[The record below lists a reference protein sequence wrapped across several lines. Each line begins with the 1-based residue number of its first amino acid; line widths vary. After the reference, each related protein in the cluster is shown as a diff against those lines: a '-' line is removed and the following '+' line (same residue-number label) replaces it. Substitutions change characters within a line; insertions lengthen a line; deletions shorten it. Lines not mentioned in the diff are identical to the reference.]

1 MKKINFVNND
11 APYLNAENLNQMQDN
26 IEEAIGDTYSTK
38 ETFTGK
44 YWIDGK
50 KIYRKVIDIGT
61 LPNAAYKEVEHGI
74 SDLDLAIDIRLIGK
88 TLTGARFTGNLTGT
102 SGVYD
107 NRTIVTRINS
117 THVQFASNI
126 DSSNHSGYVI
136 LEYTK
141 TTE

>member
-11 APYLNAENLNQMQDN
+11 APYLSAENLNQMQDN

-50 KIYRKVIDIGT
+50 KIYRKVIITEGIVGNNS
-61 LPNAAYKEVEHGI
+61 LISHNI
-74 SDLDLAIDIRLIGK
+74 SDLKMCVDRSIFANAGKTTYMEGNPIFMLALNKIDETNIDINISDAFSTWK
-88 TLTGARFTGNLTGT
+88 IHFT
-102 SGVYD
+102 
-107 NRTIVTRINS
+107 
-117 THVQFASNI
+117 
-126 DSSNHSGYVI
+126 

-141 TTE
+141 TTD